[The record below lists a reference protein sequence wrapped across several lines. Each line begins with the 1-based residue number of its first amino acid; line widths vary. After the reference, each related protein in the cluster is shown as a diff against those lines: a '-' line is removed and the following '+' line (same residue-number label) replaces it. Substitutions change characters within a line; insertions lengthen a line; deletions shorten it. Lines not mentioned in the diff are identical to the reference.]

1 MRSII
6 AILVFL
12 ALAAPIVS
20 GWTLAPALKQLFDDV
35 NRFAPRRGKASD
47 GSIGDSA
54 HSART
59 SDHNPDGRGIVHA
72 IDITH
77 DPSKGF
83 DSYKFAEFQ
92 RTHPDPRVKYI
103 ISCRKIWT
111 AGSSQWRRY
120 TGSNDHCHHVH
131 VSLKSGSSVE
141 NNKGAWRMY
150 DGSATTPNPT
160 TPTTPGNTN
169 NNNNAN
175 PRCRAA
181 GGTCGTTCS
190 GGTMRSGLCAGPASV
205 RCCVPRTP
213 SVRGSD
219 TEQQVSHRPHH
230 TKVNVEVNVN
240 TGSSRRA
247 GGMFDEAIEDVENID
262 FRGGNRKGS
271 GGGGSKK
278 QGGGKST

>member
-111 AGSSQWRRY
+111 AGSSEWRRY
-120 TGSNDHCHHVH
+120 TGTNAHCHHVH
-131 VSLKSGSSVE
+131 ISLKSGSSVE
-141 NNKGAWRMY
+141 NNRAAWTMY
-150 DGSATTPNPT
+150 DGSAPTTNPT
-160 TPTTPGNTN
+160 TPTTPTIPANNN

-181 GGTCGTTCS
+181 GGSCSTSCS
-190 GGTMRSGLCAGPASV
+190 GGTMRSGLCTGAASV

-213 SVRGSD
+213 NVKGLTKEPQPMNVPRAVNKG
-219 TEQQVSHRPHH
+219 HH
-230 TKVNVEVNVN
+230 KVNVEVNVN
-240 TGSSRRA
+240 TGSSKRVN
-247 GGMFDEAIEDVENID
+247 GEFDEAI
-262 FRGGNRKGS
+262 
-271 GGGGSKK
+271 
-278 QGGGKST
+278 